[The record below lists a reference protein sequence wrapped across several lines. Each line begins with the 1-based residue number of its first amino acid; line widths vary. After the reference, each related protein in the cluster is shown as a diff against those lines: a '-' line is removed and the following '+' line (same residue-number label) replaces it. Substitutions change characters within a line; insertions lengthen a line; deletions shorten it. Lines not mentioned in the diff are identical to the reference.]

1 MPLTG
6 SNLAQRQTA
15 ALFGSG
21 TSLSVFCEVAGFDW
35 FMRCRTPS
43 LNSVL
48 KDFSPAKHKVI
59 MSKKQ
64 LLAFA
69 VAISVLGVPM
79 ALAAPA
85 SAATSVTTTSPVF
98 TDRDHKD
105 KDDKDDEDE
114 DDGWGHEDN
123 HSLPPV
129 VIRPHGD
136 DDDDEDGDHEDG
148 DHEDEEG
155 EEEGDDDEGGFVVP
169 TTPGVDASTE
179 PSPSPYVSNSND
191 TANGASYSVSPLI
204 PLVTAGSP
212 TAPLETRG
220 GEQVVGANTINPD
233 AAPAI
238 DPASIRTSAK
248 TPADVFMESATWGLV
263 AMGAGALAL
272 GSVAGVKTLSARR
285 KPEGEYFYDS
295 EN

>member
-1 MPLTG
+1 
-6 SNLAQRQTA
+6 
-15 ALFGSG
+15 
-21 TSLSVFCEVAGFDW
+21 
-35 FMRCRTPS
+35 
-43 LNSVL
+43 
-48 KDFSPAKHKVI
+48 

-64 LLAFA
+64 LLALAVAFA
-69 VAISVLGVPM
+69 VLSTPL

-85 SAATSVTTTSPVF
+85 SAAPISTTSSPIF
-98 TDRDHKD
+98 TDRDDKD
-105 KDDKDDEDE
+105 KHEDHEDEDDEDE
-114 DDGWGHEDN
+114 DDEDDEDGWGHEDN

-136 DDDDEDGDHEDG
+136 DDD
-148 DHEDEEG
+148 EDEEG
-155 EEEGDDDEGGFVVP
+155 DHEEGDDDDQDDEDEGGFVLP
-169 TTPGVDASTE
+169 ATPSAE
-179 PSPSPYVSNSND
+179 PSVTPSASPFDSSSDKSSTN
-191 TANGASYSVSPLI
+191 ANYSVSPLS
-204 PLVTAGSP
+204 PLAVGSAP
-212 TAPLETRG
+212 TTTSTSGA
-220 GEQVVGANTINPD
+220 EQVVGANAINPD

-248 TPADVFMESATWGLV
+248 TPADVFMESATWGLM

>member
-1 MPLTG
+1 MSPLSSLETTRTDAPNWLELG
-6 SNLAQRQTA
+6 TASNGCT
-15 ALFGSG
+15 FTTG
-21 TSLSVFCEVAGFDW
+21 TSLSVFCEVADFDW
-35 FMRCRTPS
+35 VMRFRTS
-43 LNSVL
+43 NLNSAL
-48 KDFSPAKHKVI
+48 IDFTPAQQKVI

-64 LLAFA
+64 LLAIA
-69 VAISVLGVPM
+69 VALSVLGVPL

-85 SAATSVTTTSPVF
+85 SAVTSSTASPVF
-98 TDRDHKD
+98 TDRDHKE
-105 KDDKDDEDE
+105 KSEDDEDSE
-114 DDGWGHEDN
+114 DEDEQDTWGHEDN

-136 DDDDEDGDHEDG
+136 
-148 DHEDEEG
+148 EDEEDD
-155 EEEGDDDEGGFVVP
+155 EEDGDDEGGFVLP
-169 TTPGVDASTE
+169 ATPGVD
-179 PSPSPYVSNSND
+179 PSVAPSATPYKSNN
-191 TANGASYSVSPLI
+191 ANGANYSVSPLM
-204 PLVTAGSP
+204 PSVVPGSP
-212 TAPLETRG
+212 TSPLAPG
-220 GEQVVGANTINPD
+220 GSDQVVGAHSINPD

-285 KPEGEYFYDS
+285 KPNADYFYDS

>member
-1 MPLTG
+1 
-6 SNLAQRQTA
+6 
-15 ALFGSG
+15 
-21 TSLSVFCEVAGFDW
+21 
-35 FMRCRTPS
+35 
-43 LNSVL
+43 
-48 KDFSPAKHKVI
+48 

-64 LLAFA
+64 LVALAVAFA
-69 VAISVLGVPM
+69 VLATPL

-85 SAATSVTTTSPVF
+85 SAAPISTTSSPTF
-98 TDRDHKD
+98 TDRGDKD
-105 KDDKDDEDE
+105 KHEDHEDE
-114 DDGWGHEDN
+114 EDEEDEDGWGHEDN

-136 DDDDEDGDHEDG
+136 DDDEDEEDKQGDYEDGDHED
-148 DHEDEEG
+148 
-155 EEEGDDDEGGFVVP
+155 EEGDDDEGGFVLP
-169 TTPGVDASTE
+169 ATPGAE
-179 PSPSPYVSNSND
+179 PSVSPSASPYDSSSEK
-191 TANGASYSVSPLI
+191 TSTSANYSVSPLL
-204 PLVTAGSP
+204 PLAVGSATSTTP
-212 TAPLETRG
+212 TSGA
-220 GEQVVGANTINPD
+220 EQVVGANAINPD

-248 TPADVFMESATWGLV
+248 TPADVFMESATWGLM